1 MADAMDP
8 AAVPVPLLDEERI
21 EYIEASR
28 QEMALNCTLTGFLFA
43 LLIVFV
49 LFSTTITRKTFLFW
63 WLVGCAIATIIQ
75 GILMAIEANVLFLAT
90 QSQESLSLQISTMIL
105 TDWLPLF
112 IDASLIFKLL
122 AFYPRSSASN
132 NKRLAVVAFPVL
144 VKIPRL
150 ICLMYVVITYF
161 AKPSIFKSYLLV
173 VEWSLQLA
181 DITYCCAF
189 LIWKL
194 SNLRAAFH
202 RQHPNSTNTAG
213 LRNTSRV
220 RSQLQFLIESICC
233 AFMLP
238 CLTCALQIGL
248 YYTHPESFGPIVNCH
263 VYLSCIGALLA
274 TVWSSIR
281 DQTSRRTL
289 FLNGSSNASSE
300 KGSGGDPLRS
310 PGYRRQAESPSRSET
325 TRTLLDQ
332 IFSDPMHDIETQ
344 QTEPMEM
351 LMTNPSVN
359 EEAAS
364 STMKLRNV
372 RRNSATPNGAPTQ
385 LRKVEPYESSKTLAG
400 TSRSNSVERSSDE

>member
-1 MADAMDP
+1 MADALDP
-8 AAVPVPLLDEERI
+8 AGGSVPLLDEERI

-213 LRNTSRV
+213 LRNTSR
-220 RSQLQFLIESICC
+220 
-233 AFMLP
+233 
-238 CLTCALQIGL
+238 IGL

-300 KGSGGDPLRS
+300 KGSGGGDPLRS

-385 LRKVEPYESSKTLAG
+385 LRKVEPYESSKTLAR
-400 TSRSNSVERSSDE
+400 TSRSNSVERSSNE